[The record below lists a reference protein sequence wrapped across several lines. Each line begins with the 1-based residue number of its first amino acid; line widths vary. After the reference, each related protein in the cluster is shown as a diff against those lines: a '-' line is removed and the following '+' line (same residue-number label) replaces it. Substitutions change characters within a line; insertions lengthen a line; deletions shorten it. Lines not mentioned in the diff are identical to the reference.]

1 MDIIRGLMSGR
12 PRAGSLIAQWAK
24 DSIELLSPQL
34 FSPLPPLPNL
44 TALPTLNN
52 RGSYTYIF
60 LHGFPVMELHRMG
73 AR

>member
-1 MDIIRGLMSGR
+1 METIRGLMSR
-12 PRAGSLIAQWAK
+12 QPRASDPITQWAK

-52 RGSYTYIF
+52 VGAIPTF
-60 LHGFPVMELHRMG
+60 CFTVFP
-73 AR
+73 

>member
-1 MDIIRGLMSGR
+1 MDTIRGLMSGR
-12 PRAGSLIAQWAK
+12 PRASDMNSQWAK

-52 RGSYTYIF
+52 RGSYTYI
-60 LHGFPVMELHRMG
+60 LLYGFPVMELHRMG

>member
-12 PRAGSLIAQWAK
+12 PRAGSLIAHCTK

-34 FSPLPPLPNL
+34 CSPLPPLPNL

-52 RGSYTYIF
+52 RGSYTYI
-60 LHGFPVMELHRMG
+60 LL
-73 AR
+73 